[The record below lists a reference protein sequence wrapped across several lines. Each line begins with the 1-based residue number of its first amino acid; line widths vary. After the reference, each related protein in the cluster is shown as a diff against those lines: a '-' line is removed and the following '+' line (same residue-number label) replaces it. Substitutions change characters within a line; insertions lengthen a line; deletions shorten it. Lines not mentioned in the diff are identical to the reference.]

1 MRCEPK
7 VHGSSR
13 PVCNRGVY
21 NRPLIGSYSTVL
33 VRPEDRDLDID
44 TESNSLFSTSS
55 LLSVIHPE
63 GMVMID

>member
-1 MRCEPK
+1 MY
-7 VHGSSR
+7 
-13 PVCNRGVY
+13 NRGVY